1 MKASIATSE
10 YNHPSMI
17 RRFTATGRAEVPLAL
32 TDPEPQD

>member
-1 MKASIATSE
+1 
-10 YNHPSMI
+10 MI